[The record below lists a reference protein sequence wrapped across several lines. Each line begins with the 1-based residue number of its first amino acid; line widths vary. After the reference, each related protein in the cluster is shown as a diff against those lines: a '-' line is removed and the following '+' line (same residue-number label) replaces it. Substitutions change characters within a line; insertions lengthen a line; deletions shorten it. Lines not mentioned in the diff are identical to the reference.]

1 MLIIVIIIIIIILS
15 SGHSEGGTGKE
26 TQKESL
32 ES

>member
-1 MLIIVIIIIIIILS
+1 MLIIVIIIIILS

-32 ES
+32 DS